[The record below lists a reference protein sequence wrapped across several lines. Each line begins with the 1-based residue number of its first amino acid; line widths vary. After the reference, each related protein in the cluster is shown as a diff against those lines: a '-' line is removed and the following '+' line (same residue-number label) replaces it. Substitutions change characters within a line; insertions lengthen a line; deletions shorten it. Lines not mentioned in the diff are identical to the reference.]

1 MDTQTLLLLLVAI
14 PVIFYII
21 VSFGQKKVPD
31 NTIISFTGG
40 LGSGKTFLAVK
51 YAVRDHRRKLIKHYV
66 NKLTKI
72 FYKKHAQRP
81 AIYSNIPV
89 RVWGK
94 TWAHQLQYEH
104 IVGTKR
110 LPDYCTIIFDELG
123 MTASQWSYDHPMVR
137 QHLDRFIRLFRH
149 WTDGR
154 LYITDQN
161 SSNIVV
167 NIRRR
172 INQIYHLS
180 DFKRYLGFFYKVNV
194 SEIMITEDMMTVQQT
209 TETNELPYFF
219 GLLPFKIL
227 ELIGFKRKYDSRCY
241 SITYTAPE
249 PEEITTWQA
258 YKTDYE
264 IELPNDPELQK
275 IFKQRGYLTKRET
288 MALIEKW
295 RNRNEEGL
303 IPDK

>member
-1 MDTQTLLLLLVAI
+1 MDYTLIIIALLV
-14 PVIFYII
+14 PVVFYIV
-21 VSFGQKKVPD
+21 VSWNQKKVPD
-31 NTIISFTGG
+31 NTIISFTGS
-40 LGSGKTFLAVK
+40 LGSGKSFLAVK
-51 YAVRDHRRKLIKHYV
+51 YAVRDHRRKLIRHYI
-66 NKLTKI
+66 NKVTKI
-72 FYKKHAQRP
+72 FYKKYAQRP

-89 RVWGK
+89 RVWGN
-94 TWAHQLQYEH
+94 TWAQQLQYEH

-110 LPDYCTIIFDELG
+110 LPEYVTIIIDEIG
-123 MTASQWSYDHPMVR
+123 MLAGQWSYDHPMVR
-137 QHLDRFIRLFRH
+137 QHLDRFFRLFRH

-180 DFKRYLGFFYKVNV
+180 DFHRYLGFFYKVRV
-194 SEIMITEDMMTVQQT
+194 SEVMITEDMLTIQQT
-209 TETNELPYFF
+209 TNTDEIPYFF
-219 GLLPFKIL
+219 GLLPFRFM
-227 ELIGFKRKYDSRCY
+227 ELFGFKRKYDSRCY
-241 SITYTAPE
+241 SITYNAPE
-249 PEEITTWQA
+249 PEEITTWTN

-275 IFKQRGYLTKRET
+275 IFKQRGYLTKHET
-288 MALIEKW
+288 MALIDKW

-303 IPDK
+303 VPDK